1 MFPECSEQAKITL
14 FSRLSK
20 SSMIYATLCKTQL
33 SRSLFESATLRWSL
47 SKLKLAVSLNVVLP

>member
-1 MFPECSEQAKITL
+1 MFPECSEQGKITL

-47 SKLKLAVSLNVVLP
+47 SNWSWQWA